1 MKKAS
6 VIGLIVVFGAGAFAY
21 GLYEYAKRQKALLEQ
36 FTYKITN
43 LKLDTFNLQLIKG
56 QIFVLFSS
64 ISDIEVTVKEFYL
77 DFYFNGEKVG
87 YLEDVTEFIIP
98 ARGTTEIPFEF
109 TLNPQFIFRNI
120 GDIVSYTMSQKDAS
134 ISVQGYATLKSG
146 FVKATL
152 PIKYDTTIKE
162 ILNG

>member
-6 VIGLIVVFGAGAFAY
+6 VIGLVVVLGAGAFAY
-21 GLYEYAKRQKALLEQ
+21 GLYEYVRRQKALLEQ